1 MDCKLKKYI
10 HKELSQHRI
19 SQGSMASPGFD
30 SHGIS
35 KTRSWVA
42 HGRKNKNSQC
52 TESFQV
58 AWPLY
63 VVCSGASHDTSTK
76 NSPRN
81 RNNVPVSLA
90 RALCAHF
97 PNIAHASRAHMA
109 LFHWTHRLTTDS
121 LWEQLLCELEHIC
134 RFLQNDDA
142 KHKPYTWKAA
152 TPKKYSP

>member
-1 MDCKLKKYI
+1 MLSRHSATNFATQPCEHKACLCCPLHRRIPDNCKCEDFMDCKGKNYI
-10 HKELSQHRI
+10 HKELPQHRI

-42 HGRKNKNSQC
+42 HGRKNKNSHC

-81 RNNVPVSLA
+81 RKM
-90 RALCAHF
+90 F
-97 PNIAHASRAHMA
+97 PHPSRARYVHTSRTSR
-109 LFHWTHRLTTDS
+109 THHAR
-121 LWEQLLCELEHIC
+121 
-134 RFLQNDDA
+134 
-142 KHKPYTWKAA
+142 TW
-152 TPKKYSP
+152 PCFI